1 MTTATTAKIITL
13 AGNPNPPS
21 LVALY
26 GGSLGERKATLSDL
40 ENDLYAAGL
49 SVIDFNAR
57 RFLSE
62 NDLSQPLI
70 QQIVTELKANK
81 DTTGATAD
89 LVNRIN
95 ESAPA
100 TVATHLTSENRIEL
114 IHQFDSSLK
123 KLAAIS
129 LQKKPLVVIVQG
141 LERAPTGSFISISEF
156 ISNYLGIHKFM
167 FVVSTGEEMLQN
179 ELTGSNS
186 PMSPDNFLEDVFSV
200 IVTFDE
206 TPVDVKP
213 TTPAP
218 VQNNEDLF
226 VPPVGL
232 EVESGTE
239 IARRK
244 TRKVVPK
251 AGGLPQ
257 SRIFKVRELTGK
269 HAKIKKGTVPKKRIV
284 KRAKKPAAKPKVF
297 KPVPKKEA
305 SKIEGFM
312 KPVLK
317 GDLLT
322 AKQFWSKANE
332 LSYSEFIEVVNKI
345 TEETENND
353 SRIRATAVT
362 ALASLAN
369 GVSWEMP
376 PEVMDRA
383 LILTGDGS
391 KEVRDAA
398 ADAIKEMSGAGVET
412 VPQFKPSVAP
422 EIPQSSNNMQ
432 LDELD
437 TDTMLGKGSGSIG
450 SLSIGTGSGG
460 VKMMGGG
467 DEVASSTTT
476 FEVPK
481 DDPSFSTKTEDKP
494 PKFKPVEEKTPKF
507 KAAEKKETPKF
518 KPTEKK
524 ETPKFKPSPTKDEK
538 VQLNPKK
545 SKKST
550 FDKEA
555 FVEGIVQKKK

>member
-26 GGSLGERKATLSDL
+26 GGSLGERKTTIADL

-49 SVIDFNAR
+49 SVIDFNSR

-62 NDLSQPLI
+62 SDLSQPLI
-70 QQIVTELKANK
+70 QQIVTELKSNQ

-100 TVATHLTSENRIEL
+100 TIATHLTSENRIEL

-123 KLAAIS
+123 RLAAIS
-129 LQKKPLVVIVQG
+129 LQKKPLVIIVQG

-156 ISNYLGIHKFM
+156 IANYLNIHKFM
-167 FVVSTGEEMLQN
+167 FVVSIGEEILQK
-179 ELTGSNS
+179 ELTSSNS
-186 PMSPDNFLEDVFSV
+186 PMSPDDFLEDVFSA

-206 TPVDVKP
+206 MAVEPPTPVQD
-213 TTPAP
+213 
-218 VQNNEDLF
+218 NEDLF

-232 EVESGTE
+232 EVESGAE

-244 TRKVVPK
+244 TRKIAPK
-251 AGGLPQ
+251 TAGLPQ

-269 HAKIKKGTVPKKRIV
+269 HAKIKKGTAPKKKVI
-284 KRAKKPAAKPKVF
+284 KRKKKTAAKPKLF
-297 KPVPKKEA
+297 KPVPKEEP
-305 SKIEGFM
+305 SKIESFM
-312 KPVLK
+312 KPVLN

-322 AKQFWSKANE
+322 AKKFWSKANE
-332 LSYSEFIEVVNKI
+332 LNYSEFTEVVKRI
-345 TEETENND
+345 TEETENHD

-422 EIPQSSNNMQ
+422 EVPQDSSNME
-432 LDELD
+432 LGELD
-437 TDTMLGKGSGSIG
+437 TDAMLGKGNNSIG

-460 VKMMGGG
+460 VKMMGGT

-476 FEVPK
+476 FEVSK
-481 DDPSFSTKTEDKP
+481 EVSSFPTEAP
-494 PKFKPVEEKTPKF
+494 PKFKAVEDK
-507 KAAEKKETPKF
+507 TPKF

-524 ETPKFKPSPTKDEK
+524 ETPKFKPSPAKDGK
-538 VQLNPKK
+538 VQLKPKK
-545 SKKST
+545 SKEST

>member
-26 GGSLGERKATLSDL
+26 GGSLGERKTTIADL

-49 SVIDFNAR
+49 SVIDFNSR

-62 NDLSQPLI
+62 SDLSQPLI
-70 QQIVTELKANK
+70 QQIVTELKSNQ

-123 KLAAIS
+123 RLAAIS
-129 LQKKPLVVIVQG
+129 LQKKPLVIIVQG
-141 LERAPTGSFISISEF
+141 LERTPTGSFISISEF
-156 ISNYLGIHKFM
+156 IANYLNIHKFM
-167 FVVSTGEEMLQN
+167 FVVSIGEEILQN
-179 ELTGSNS
+179 ELTSSNS
-186 PMSPDNFLEDVFSV
+186 PMSPDDFLEDVFSA

-206 TPVDVKP
+206 MTVEPP
-213 TTPAP
+213 TSAP
-218 VQNNEDLF
+218 VQDNEDLF

-232 EVESGTE
+232 EVESGAE

-244 TRKVVPK
+244 TRKVAPK
-251 AGGLPQ
+251 AGGPPQ

-269 HAKIKKGTVPKKRIV
+269 HAKIKKGAVPKKKVI
-284 KRAKKPAAKPKVF
+284 KRAKRPTSKPKLF
-297 KPVPKKEA
+297 KPVSKKEP
-305 SKIEGFM
+305 SKIEAFM
-312 KPVLK
+312 KPVLN

-322 AKQFWSKANE
+322 AKKFWSKANE
-332 LSYSEFIEVVNKI
+332 LNYSEFTEVVKKI
-345 TEETENND
+345 TEETENRD
-353 SRIRATAVT
+353 SRIRATAIT

-376 PEVMDRA
+376 PEVTDRA

-422 EIPQSSNNMQ
+422 EVPQSSNDMQ

-437 TDTMLGKGSGSIG
+437 TDSMLGTDSKSIG

-460 VKMMGGG
+460 VKMMGGS
-467 DEVASSTTT
+467 DEVTSSTTT
-476 FEVPK
+476 FEVSK
-481 DDPSFSTKTEDKP
+481 EVPSFPTETKAP
-494 PKFKPVEEKTPKF
+494 PKFKTVEDK
-507 KAAEKKETPKF
+507 TPKF
-518 KPTEKK
+518 KPTEDK
-524 ETPKFKPSPTKDEK
+524 TPKFT
-538 VQLNPKK
+538 
-545 SKKST
+545 
-550 FDKEA
+550 A
-555 FVEGIVQKKK
+555 VEKKKPEFKIAKK

>member
-26 GGSLGERKATLSDL
+26 GGSLGERKTTIADL

-49 SVIDFNAR
+49 SVIDFNSR

-62 NDLSQPLI
+62 SDLSQPLI
-70 QQIVTELKANK
+70 QQIVTELKSNQ

-100 TVATHLTSENRIEL
+100 TIATHLTSENRIEL

-123 KLAAIS
+123 RLAAIS
-129 LQKKPLVVIVQG
+129 LQKKPLVIIVQG

-156 ISNYLGIHKFM
+156 IANYLNIHKFM
-167 FVVSTGEEMLQN
+167 FVVSIGEEILQK
-179 ELTGSNS
+179 ELTSSNS
-186 PMSPDNFLEDVFSV
+186 PMSPDDFLEDVFSA

-206 TPVDVKP
+206 MAVEPPTPVQD
-213 TTPAP
+213 
-218 VQNNEDLF
+218 NEDLF

-232 EVESGTE
+232 EVESGAE

-244 TRKVVPK
+244 TRKIAPK
-251 AGGLPQ
+251 TAGLPQ

-269 HAKIKKGTVPKKRIV
+269 HAKIKKGTAPKKKVI
-284 KRAKKPAAKPKVF
+284 KRKKKTASKPKLF
-297 KPVPKKEA
+297 KPVPKKEP
-305 SKIEGFM
+305 SKIESFM
-312 KPVLK
+312 KPVLN

-322 AKQFWSKANE
+322 AKKFWSKANE
-332 LSYSEFIEVVNKI
+332 LNYSEFTEVVKRI
-345 TEETENND
+345 TEETENHD

-422 EIPQSSNNMQ
+422 EVPQNSSNME
-432 LDELD
+432 LGELD
-437 TDTMLGKGSGSIG
+437 TDAMLGKGNNSIG

-460 VKMMGGG
+460 VKMMGGT
-467 DEVASSTTT
+467 DEVASSATT
-476 FEVPK
+476 FEMSKEV
-481 DDPSFSTKTEDKP
+481 PSFPTEDAPPKFKAAEDKP
-494 PKFKPVEEKTPKF
+494 PKFKAAEDKPPKF
-507 KAAEKKETPKF
+507 KAAEDKPPKF
-518 KPTEKK
+518 KAV
-524 ETPKFKPSPTKDEK
+524 D
-538 VQLNPKK
+538 
-545 SKKST
+545 
-550 FDKEA
+550 
-555 FVEGIVQKKK
+555 KKKPEFKIARK

>member
-26 GGSLGERKATLSDL
+26 GGSLGERKTTLADL

-49 SVIDFNAR
+49 SVIDFNSR

-62 NDLSQPLI
+62 SDLSQPLI
-70 QQIVTELKANK
+70 QQIVTELKSNQ

-100 TVATHLTSENRIEL
+100 TIATHLTSENRIEL

-123 KLAAIS
+123 RLAAIS
-129 LQKKPLVVIVQG
+129 LQKKPLVIIVQG

-156 ISNYLGIHKFM
+156 IANYLNIHKFM
-167 FVVSTGEEMLQN
+167 FVVSIGEEILQK
-179 ELTGSNS
+179 ELTSSNS
-186 PMSPDNFLEDVFSV
+186 PMSPDDFLEDVFSA

-206 TPVDVKP
+206 MAVEPPTPVQD
-213 TTPAP
+213 
-218 VQNNEDLF
+218 NEDLF

-232 EVESGTE
+232 EVESGAE

-244 TRKVVPK
+244 TRKIAPK
-251 AGGLPQ
+251 TAGLPQ

-269 HAKIKKGTVPKKRIV
+269 HAKIKKGTAPKKKVI
-284 KRAKKPAAKPKVF
+284 KRKKKTAAKPKLF
-297 KPVPKKEA
+297 KPVPKEEP
-305 SKIEGFM
+305 SKIESFM
-312 KPVLK
+312 KPVLN

-322 AKQFWSKANE
+322 AKKFWSKANE
-332 LSYSEFIEVVNKI
+332 LNYSEFTEVVKRI
-345 TEETENND
+345 TEETENHD

-422 EIPQSSNNMQ
+422 EVPQNSSNME
-432 LDELD
+432 LGELD
-437 TDTMLGKGSGSIG
+437 TDAMLGKGNNSIG

-460 VKMMGGG
+460 VKMMGGAN
-467 DEVASSTTT
+467 EVASSTTT
-476 FEVPK
+476 FEVSK
-481 DDPSFSTKTEDKP
+481 EVPSFPAETETPPKFKAAKDKPPKFKAAEDKP
-494 PKFKPVEEKTPKF
+494 PKFK
-507 KAAEKKETPKF
+507 AA
-518 KPTEKK
+518 
-524 ETPKFKPSPTKDEK
+524 D
-538 VQLNPKK
+538 
-545 SKKST
+545 
-550 FDKEA
+550 
-555 FVEGIVQKKK
+555 KKKPEFKIAQK

>member
-26 GGSLGERKATLSDL
+26 GGSLGERKTTIADL
-40 ENDLYAAGL
+40 ENDLYATGL
-49 SVIDFNAR
+49 SVIDFNSR

-62 NDLSQPLI
+62 SDLSQPLI
-70 QQIVTELKANK
+70 QQIVTELKSNQ
-81 DTTGATAD
+81 DTTGATSD

-129 LQKKPLVVIVQG
+129 LQKKPLVIIIQG

-156 ISNYLGIHKFM
+156 IANYLNIHKFM
-167 FVVSTGEEMLQN
+167 FVVSIGEEILQN
-179 ELTGSNS
+179 ELTSSNS
-186 PMSPDNFLEDVFSV
+186 SMSPEDFLEDVFSV

-206 TPVDVKP
+206 MTVEPP
-213 TTPAP
+213 TPAP
-218 VQNNEDLF
+218 VQDNEDLF
-226 VPPVGL
+226 VPPAGL
-232 EVESGTE
+232 VVESGAE

-244 TRKVVPK
+244 TTKITRK
-251 AGGLPQ
+251 AGGLPK

-269 HAKIKKGTVPKKRIV
+269 HAMIKKGTVPKKKVIKRI
-284 KRAKKPAAKPKVF
+284 KKPAAKPKF
-297 KPVPKKEA
+297 KPVPKNEPN
-305 SKIEGFM
+305 KIEAFM
-312 KPVLK
+312 KPVLN

-322 AKQFWSKANE
+322 AKKFWSKANE
-332 LSYSEFIEVVNKI
+332 LSYSEFTEVVKKI
-345 TEETENND
+345 TEKTEDRD
-353 SRIRATAVT
+353 SRIRATAIT

-422 EIPQSSNNMQ
+422 EISQSDNNME

-437 TDTMLGKGSGSIG
+437 TDSMLGKDNKSIG
-450 SLSIGTGSGG
+450 SLAIGTGSGG
-460 VKMMGGG
+460 VKMMGGAE
-467 DEVASSTTT
+467 EVVSSITT
-476 FEVPK
+476 FEVSK
-481 DDPSFSTKTEDKP
+481 EVPSFPAKTEDAP
-494 PKFKPVEEKTPKF
+494 PKFKAV
-507 KAAEKKETPKF
+507 
-518 KPTEKK
+518 
-524 ETPKFKPSPTKDEK
+524 
-538 VQLNPKK
+538 
-545 SKKST
+545 
-550 FDKEA
+550 
-555 FVEGIVQKKK
+555 KKKPRNSR

>member
-26 GGSLGERKATLSDL
+26 GGSLGERKTTIADL

-49 SVIDFNAR
+49 SVIDFNSR

-62 NDLSQPLI
+62 SDLSQPLI
-70 QQIVTELKANK
+70 QQIVTELKSNQ

-95 ESAPA
+95 ESTPA
-100 TVATHLTSENRIEL
+100 TIATHLTSENRIEL

-123 KLAAIS
+123 RLAAIS
-129 LQKKPLVVIVQG
+129 LQKKPLVIIVQG

-156 ISNYLGIHKFM
+156 IANYLNIHKFM
-167 FVVSTGEEMLQN
+167 FVVSIGEEILQN
-179 ELTGSNS
+179 ELTSSNS
-186 PMSPDNFLEDVFSV
+186 PMSPNDFLEDVFSA

-206 TPVDVKP
+206 MAVEPP
-213 TTPAP
+213 TPAP
-218 VQNNEDLF
+218 VQDNEDLF

-232 EVESGTE
+232 EVESGAE

-244 TRKVVPK
+244 TRKVIPK

-269 HAKIKKGTVPKKRIV
+269 HAKIKKGTAPKKKVI
-284 KRAKKPAAKPKVF
+284 KRTKKPAAKPKLF
-297 KPVPKKEA
+297 KPVPKKEP
-305 SKIEGFM
+305 SKIEAFM
-312 KPVLK
+312 KPVLN

-322 AKQFWSKANE
+322 AKKFWSKANE
-332 LSYSEFIEVVNKI
+332 LNYNEFTEVVKKI
-345 TEETENND
+345 TEETENRD

-422 EIPQSSNNMQ
+422 EVPQSSNNMQ

-437 TDTMLGKGSGSIG
+437 TDTMLGTDSKSIS

-460 VKMMGGG
+460 VKMMGGS
-467 DEVASSTTT
+467 DEVVSSTTT
-476 FEVPK
+476 FEVSK
-481 DDPSFSTKTEDKP
+481 EVPSFPTEAP
-494 PKFKPVEEKTPKF
+494 PKFKAVEDKI
-507 KAAEKKETPKF
+507 PKF

-524 ETPKFKPSPTKDEK
+524 ETPKLA
-538 VQLNPKK
+538 V
-545 SKKST
+545 
-550 FDKEA
+550 
-555 FVEGIVQKKK
+555 VKKKPEFKIAKK

>member
-26 GGSLGERKATLSDL
+26 GGSLGERKTTIADL
-40 ENDLYAAGL
+40 ESDLYAAGL

-70 QQIVTELKANK
+70 QQIVTELKSNQ

-100 TVATHLTSENRIEL
+100 TIATHLTSENRIEL

-129 LQKKPLVVIVQG
+129 LQKKPLVIIVQG

-156 ISNYLGIHKFM
+156 IANYLCIHKFM
-167 FVVSTGEEMLQN
+167 FVVSIGEDTLQN
-179 ELTGSNS
+179 ELNSSNS
-186 PMSPDNFLEDVFSV
+186 PMSPDNFLEDVFNV
-200 IVTFDE
+200 IVTFE
-206 TPVDVKP
+206 EVAVEPKTPE
-213 TTPAP
+213 P
-218 VQNNEDLF
+218 VQDNEDLF

-269 HAKIKKGTVPKKRIV
+269 HAKIKKGTVPKKKIV
-284 KRAKKPAAKPKVF
+284 KRAKKTAKKPKLF
-297 KPVPKKEA
+297 KPVPKKEL
-305 SKIEGFM
+305 SKIESFM
-312 KPVLK
+312 KPVLN

-332 LSYSEFIEVVNKI
+332 LNYSEFIEVVNKI
-345 TEETENND
+345 TEETENSD
-353 SRIRATAVT
+353 SRIRATAIT

-412 VPQFKPSVAP
+412 TPKFKPSITPKVS
-422 EIPQSSNNMQ
+422 QNSNNME
-432 LDELD
+432 LSELD
-437 TDTMLGKGSGSIG
+437 TDAMLGKESSSIS

-460 VKMMGGG
+460 VKMMGGNKQIWINSELRPMLT
-467 DEVASSTTT
+467 DS
-476 FEVPK
+476 
-481 DDPSFSTKTEDKP
+481 
-494 PKFKPVEEKTPKF
+494 
-507 KAAEKKETPKF
+507 
-518 KPTEKK
+518 
-524 ETPKFKPSPTKDEK
+524 
-538 VQLNPKK
+538 
-545 SKKST
+545 
-550 FDKEA
+550 
-555 FVEGIVQKKK
+555 

>member
-1 MTTATTAKIITL
+1 MTTAATARIITM
-13 AGNPNPPS
+13 AGGPNPPS
-21 LVALY
+21 SVALY
-26 GGSLGERKATLSDL
+26 GGSLGDRKSTISDL

-49 SVIDFNAR
+49 SVIDFNSR

-70 QQIVTELKANK
+70 QQIVTELKANQ

-129 LQKKPLVVIVQG
+129 LQKKPLVIIVQG
-141 LERAPTGSFISISEF
+141 LERAPVGSFISISEF
-156 ISNYLGIHKFM
+156 IANYLNIHKFM
-167 FVVSTGEEMLQN
+167 FIVSIGEEMLQN
-179 ELTGSNS
+179 EITSSNS
-186 PMSPDNFLEDVFSV
+186 SMSPDDFLEDVFNTV
-200 IVTFDE
+200 VTYE
-206 TPVDVKP
+206 EVAAEPMTPE
-213 TTPAP
+213 P
-218 VQNNEDLF
+218 VQDTDDLF
-226 VPPVGL
+226 VPPIGL
-232 EVESGTE
+232 EVESGSE

-244 TRKVVPK
+244 TRKINPK
-251 AGGLPQ
+251 AGSLPQ

-269 HAKIKKGTVPKKRIV
+269 HAKIKKGTISKKKII
-284 KRAKKPAAKPKVF
+284 KKAKKPAAKPKLF
-297 KPVPKKEA
+297 KPVSKKKPSKVEA
-305 SKIEGFM
+305 FM
-312 KPVLK
+312 KPVLN

-322 AKQFWSKANE
+322 AKKFWSKANE
-332 LSYSEFIEVVNKI
+332 LNYSEFTEVVKKI
-345 TEETENND
+345 TEETENRD

-422 EIPQSSNNMQ
+422 EVPQSSNNMQ

-437 TDTMLGKGSGSIG
+437 TDTMLGTDSKSIS

-460 VKMMGGG
+460 VKMMGGS
-467 DEVASSTTT
+467 DEVVGSTTT
-476 FEVPK
+476 FEVSK
-481 DDPSFSTKTEDKP
+481 EVPSFPAKTEDAP
-494 PKFKPVEEKTPKF
+494 PKFKAVEDKSPKF
-507 KAAEKKETPKF
+507 KAV
-518 KPTEKK
+518 
-524 ETPKFKPSPTKDEK
+524 D
-538 VQLNPKK
+538 
-545 SKKST
+545 
-550 FDKEA
+550 
-555 FVEGIVQKKK
+555 KKKPEFKIAKK

>member
-13 AGNPNPPS
+13 AGNSNPPS

-26 GGSLGERKATLSDL
+26 GGSLGERKATIADL
-40 ENDLYAAGL
+40 ENDLYATGL

-62 NDLSQPLI
+62 SDLAQPLI
-70 QQIVTELKANK
+70 QQIVTELKSNQ

-89 LVNRIN
+89 LVKRIN

-129 LQKKPLVVIVQG
+129 LQKKPLVIIVQG

-156 ISNYLGIHKFM
+156 IANYLNIHKFM
-167 FVVSTGEEMLQN
+167 FVVSIGEEILQN
-179 ELTGSNS
+179 ELASSNS
-186 PMSPDNFLEDVFSV
+186 PMSPDDFLEDVFSA

-206 TPVDVKP
+206 MAVEPP
-213 TTPAP
+213 TPAP
-218 VQNNEDLF
+218 VQDEDLF

-232 EVESGTE
+232 EVESGAE

-244 TRKVVPK
+244 TRKVIPK

-269 HAKIKKGTVPKKRIV
+269 HAMIKKGTAPKKKVI
-284 KRAKKPAAKPKVF
+284 KRTKKPAAKPKLF
-297 KPVPKKEA
+297 KPVPKKEP
-305 SKIEGFM
+305 SKIEAFM
-312 KPVLK
+312 KPVLN

-322 AKQFWSKANE
+322 AKKFWSKANE
-332 LSYSEFIEVVNKI
+332 LNYSEFTEVVKKI
-345 TEETENND
+345 TKETENHD
-353 SRIRATAVT
+353 SRIRATAIT

-412 VPQFKPSVAP
+412 VPQFKPSVDP
-422 EIPQSSNNMQ
+422 EVSQSSNNME
-432 LDELD
+432 LDKLD
-437 TDTMLGKGSGSIG
+437 TDSMLGKDNKSIG
-450 SLSIGTGSGG
+450 SLTIGTGSGG
-460 VKMMGGG
+460 VKMMGGA
-467 DEVASSTTT
+467 DEMVNSTTT
-476 FEVPK
+476 FEVSNEI
-481 DDPSFSTKTEDKP
+481 PSFPAKTENAP
-494 PKFKPVEEKTPKF
+494 PKFKAVKDKPKKFTAVEDSAPKF
-507 KAAEKKETPKF
+507 NAVEDKPKKFTAVEKKKPEF
-518 KPTEKK
+518 KIAKK
-524 ETPKFKPSPTKDEK
+524 
-538 VQLNPKK
+538 
-545 SKKST
+545 
-550 FDKEA
+550 
-555 FVEGIVQKKK
+555 

>member
-26 GGSLGERKATLSDL
+26 GGSLGERKTTIADL

-49 SVIDFNAR
+49 SVIDFNSR

-62 NDLSQPLI
+62 SDLSQPLI
-70 QQIVTELKANK
+70 QQIVTELKSNQ

-100 TVATHLTSENRIEL
+100 TIATHLTSENRIEL

-123 KLAAIS
+123 RLAAIS
-129 LQKKPLVVIVQG
+129 LQKKPLVIIVQG

-156 ISNYLGIHKFM
+156 IANYLNIHKFM
-167 FVVSTGEEMLQN
+167 FVVSIGEEILQK
-179 ELTGSNS
+179 ELTSSNS
-186 PMSPDNFLEDVFSV
+186 PMSPDDFLEDVFSA

-206 TPVDVKP
+206 MAVEPPTPVQD
-213 TTPAP
+213 
-218 VQNNEDLF
+218 NEDLF

-232 EVESGTE
+232 EVESGAE

-244 TRKVVPK
+244 TRKIAPK

-269 HAKIKKGTVPKKRIV
+269 HAKIKKGTAPKKKVI
-284 KRAKKPAAKPKVF
+284 KRKKKTAAKPKLF
-297 KPVPKKEA
+297 KPVPKEEP
-305 SKIEGFM
+305 SKIESFM
-312 KPVLK
+312 KPVLN

-322 AKQFWSKANE
+322 AKKFWSKANE
-332 LSYSEFIEVVNKI
+332 LNYSEFTEVVKRI
-345 TEETENND
+345 TEETENHD

-398 ADAIKEMSGAGVET
+398 ADAIKEMSRAGVET

-422 EIPQSSNNMQ
+422 EVPQDSSNME
-432 LDELD
+432 LGELD
-437 TDTMLGKGSGSIG
+437 TDAMLGKGNNSIG

-460 VKMMGGG
+460 VKMMGGT

-476 FEVPK
+476 FEVSK
-481 DDPSFSTKTEDKP
+481 EVSSFPTEAP
-494 PKFKPVEEKTPKF
+494 PKFKAVEDK
-507 KAAEKKETPKF
+507 TPKF

-524 ETPKFKPSPTKDEK
+524 ETPKFKPSPAKDGK
-538 VQLNPKK
+538 VQLKPKK
-545 SKKST
+545 SKEST

>member
-26 GGSLGERKATLSDL
+26 GGSLGERKTTIADL

-62 NDLSQPLI
+62 SDLSQPLI
-70 QQIVTELKANK
+70 QQIVTELKSNQ

-89 LVNRIN
+89 LVKRIN

-100 TVATHLTSENRIEL
+100 PVATHLTSENRIEL

-129 LQKKPLVVIVQG
+129 LQKKPLVIIVQG

-156 ISNYLGIHKFM
+156 IANYLNIHKFM
-167 FVVSTGEEMLQN
+167 FVVSIGEEILQN
-179 ELTGSNS
+179 ELTSGNS
-186 PMSPDNFLEDVFSV
+186 PMSPSDFLEDVFSA

-206 TPVDVKP
+206 MAVEPP
-213 TTPAP
+213 TPAP
-218 VQNNEDLF
+218 VQDEDLF

-232 EVESGTE
+232 EVESGAE

-244 TRKVVPK
+244 TRKVIPK

-269 HAKIKKGTVPKKRIV
+269 HAMIKKGTAPKKKVI
-284 KRAKKPAAKPKVF
+284 KRTKKPAAKPKLF
-297 KPVPKKEA
+297 KPVPKKEP
-305 SKIEGFM
+305 SKIETFM
-312 KPVLK
+312 KPVLN

-322 AKQFWSKANE
+322 AKKFWSKANE
-332 LSYSEFIEVVNKI
+332 LNYSEFTEVVKKI
-345 TEETENND
+345 TEETENYD
-353 SRIRATAVT
+353 SRIRATAIT

-412 VPQFKPSVAP
+412 IPQFKPSVEP
-422 EIPQSSNNMQ
+422 EVSQVSNNME

-437 TDTMLGKGSGSIG
+437 TDSMLGKDNKGIG
-450 SLSIGTGSGG
+450 SLTIGTGSGG
-460 VKMMGGG
+460 VKMMGVSV
-467 DEVASSTTT
+467 EVVSSTTT
-476 FEVPK
+476 FEMSK
-481 DDPSFSTKTEDKP
+481 DIPSFPTKTKDAPPKFKAAEDKP
-494 PKFKPVEEKTPKF
+494 PKFK
-507 KAAEKKETPKF
+507 AA
-518 KPTEKK
+518 
-524 ETPKFKPSPTKDEK
+524 D
-538 VQLNPKK
+538 
-545 SKKST
+545 
-550 FDKEA
+550 
-555 FVEGIVQKKK
+555 KKKPEFKIAQK

>member
-26 GGSLGERKATLSDL
+26 GGSLGERKTTIADL

-49 SVIDFNAR
+49 SVIDFNSR

-62 NDLSQPLI
+62 SDLSQPLI
-70 QQIVTELKANK
+70 QQIVTELKSNQ

-123 KLAAIS
+123 RLAAIS
-129 LQKKPLVVIVQG
+129 LQKKPLVIVVQG

-156 ISNYLGIHKFM
+156 IANYLNIHKFM
-167 FVVSTGEEMLQN
+167 FVVSIGEETLQN
-179 ELTGSNS
+179 ELTSNNS
-186 PMSPDNFLEDVFSV
+186 PMSPSDFLEDVFSAV
-200 IVTFDE
+200 VTFDE
-206 TPVDVKP
+206 MAVEP

-218 VQNNEDLF
+218 VQDKVDLF

-232 EVESGTE
+232 EVESGAE

-244 TRKVVPK
+244 TTATPK

-257 SRIFKVRELTGK
+257 SRIFKVRELSGK
-269 HAKIKKGTVPKKRIV
+269 RVRIKKGTAPKKKVIK
-284 KRAKKPAAKPKVF
+284 KRAKKSGAKPKLF
-297 KPVPKKEA
+297 KPVPKNES
-305 SKIEGFM
+305 SKIETFM
-312 KPVLK
+312 EPVMN

-322 AKQFWSKANE
+322 AKKFWSKANE
-332 LSYSEFIEVVNKI
+332 LSYSEFTEIVKKI
-345 TEETENND
+345 TEETNNPD

-398 ADAIKEMSGAGVET
+398 AEAIKEMSGAGVET

-422 EIPQSSNNMQ
+422 EVSQVSNNNME

-437 TDTMLGKGSGSIG
+437 TDGMLGKDNKSIG
-450 SLSIGTGSGG
+450 SLAIGTGSGG
-460 VKMMGGG
+460 VKMMGGA
-467 DEVASSTTT
+467 DEVVGSTTT
-476 FEVPK
+476 FEISK
-481 DDPSFSTKTEDKP
+481 EGPSFPVKTEDTP
-494 PKFKPVEEKTPKF
+494 PKFT
-507 KAAEKKETPKF
+507 AI
-518 KPTEKK
+518 
-524 ETPKFKPSPTKDEK
+524 D
-538 VQLNPKK
+538 
-545 SKKST
+545 
-550 FDKEA
+550 
-555 FVEGIVQKKK
+555 KKKPEFKIAKE

>member
-26 GGSLGERKATLSDL
+26 GGSLGERKTTISDL

-70 QQIVTELKANK
+70 QQIVTELKSNQ

-100 TVATHLTSENRIEL
+100 TISTHLTSENRIEL

-129 LQKKPLVVIVQG
+129 LQKKPLVIIVQG
-141 LERAPTGSFISISEF
+141 LERTPTGSFISISEF
-156 ISNYLGIHKFM
+156 IANYLNIHKFM
-167 FVVSTGEEMLQN
+167 FVVSIGEEILQN
-179 ELTGSNS
+179 ELTSSNS
-186 PMSPDNFLEDVFSV
+186 QMSPDGFLEDVFSA

-206 TPVDVKP
+206 IAVDVEP
-213 TTPAP
+213 TPAP
-218 VQNNEDLF
+218 VQDNEDLF
-226 VPPVGL
+226 IPPVGL
-232 EVESGTE
+232 EVESGAE

-244 TRKVVPK
+244 TTATPK

-257 SRIFKVRELTGK
+257 SRIFKVRELSGK
-269 HAKIKKGTVPKKRIV
+269 RVRIKKGTAPKKKVIK
-284 KRAKKPAAKPKVF
+284 KRAKKSGAKPKLF
-297 KPVPKKEA
+297 KPVPKNES
-305 SKIEGFM
+305 SKIETFM
-312 KPVLK
+312 EPVMN

-322 AKQFWSKANE
+322 AKKFWSKANE
-332 LSYSEFIEVVNKI
+332 LSYSEFTEIVKKI
-345 TEETENND
+345 TEETNNPD

-398 ADAIKEMSGAGVET
+398 AEAIKEMSGAGVET

-422 EIPQSSNNMQ
+422 EVSQVSNNNMK

-437 TDTMLGKGSGSIG
+437 TDGMLGKDNKSIG
-450 SLSIGTGSGG
+450 SLAIGTGSGG
-460 VKMMGGG
+460 VKMMGGA
-467 DEVASSTTT
+467 DEVVGSTTT
-476 FEVPK
+476 FEISK
-481 DDPSFSTKTEDKP
+481 EGPSFPVKTEDTP
-494 PKFKPVEEKTPKF
+494 PKFTAV
-507 KAAEKKETPKF
+507 
-518 KPTEKK
+518 
-524 ETPKFKPSPTKDEK
+524 D
-538 VQLNPKK
+538 
-545 SKKST
+545 
-550 FDKEA
+550 
-555 FVEGIVQKKK
+555 KKKPEFKIAKE

>member
-26 GGSLGERKATLSDL
+26 GGSLGERKTTIADL

-49 SVIDFNAR
+49 SVIDFNSR

-62 NDLSQPLI
+62 SDLSQPLI
-70 QQIVTELKANK
+70 QQIVTELKSNQ

-100 TVATHLTSENRIEL
+100 TIATHLTSENRIEL

-123 KLAAIS
+123 RLAAIS
-129 LQKKPLVVIVQG
+129 LQKKPLVIIVQG

-156 ISNYLGIHKFM
+156 IANYLNIHKFM
-167 FVVSTGEEMLQN
+167 FVVSIGEGILQK
-179 ELTGSNS
+179 ELTSSNS
-186 PMSPDNFLEDVFSV
+186 PMSPDDFLEDVFSA

-206 TPVDVKP
+206 IAVDVEP
-213 TTPAP
+213 TPAP
-218 VQNNEDLF
+218 VQDNEDLF
-226 VPPVGL
+226 IPPVGL
-232 EVESGTE
+232 EVESGAE

-244 TRKVVPK
+244 TTATPK

-269 HAKIKKGTVPKKRIV
+269 HAKIKKGTAPKKKVI
-284 KRAKKPAAKPKVF
+284 KRKKKTASKPKLF
-297 KPVPKKEA
+297 KPVPKKEP
-305 SKIEGFM
+305 SKIESFM
-312 KPVLK
+312 KPVLN

-322 AKQFWSKANE
+322 AKKFWSKANE
-332 LSYSEFIEVVNKI
+332 LNYSEFTEVVKRI
-345 TEETENND
+345 TEETENHD

-422 EIPQSSNNMQ
+422 EVPQNSSNME
-432 LDELD
+432 LGELD
-437 TDTMLGKGSGSIG
+437 TDAMLGKGNNSIG

-460 VKMMGGG
+460 VKMMGGT
-467 DEVASSTTT
+467 DEVASSATT
-476 FEVPK
+476 FEMSKEV
-481 DDPSFSTKTEDKP
+481 PSFPTEDAPPKFKAAEDKP
-494 PKFKPVEEKTPKF
+494 PKFKAV
-507 KAAEKKETPKF
+507 
-518 KPTEKK
+518 
-524 ETPKFKPSPTKDEK
+524 D
-538 VQLNPKK
+538 
-545 SKKST
+545 
-550 FDKEA
+550 
-555 FVEGIVQKKK
+555 KKKPEFKIARK